1 MARTKKSDY
10 SGTPYQKK
18 NERILI
24 LENAIKQAISY
35 LDTFKVAE
43 AKAELIT
50 AWMRETNL

>member
-18 NERILI
+18 NERIVI
-24 LENAIKQAISY
+24 LENAIKQAIAY